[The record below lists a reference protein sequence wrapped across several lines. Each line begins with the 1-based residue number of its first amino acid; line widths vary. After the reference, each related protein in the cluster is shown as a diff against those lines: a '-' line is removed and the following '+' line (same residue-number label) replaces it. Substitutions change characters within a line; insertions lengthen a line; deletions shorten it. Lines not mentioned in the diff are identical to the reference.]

1 MRLESKEALV
11 VLQLIRMALNSSCQI
26 DLPEGI
32 DWDKALDLAT
42 EQGVSSLCLEA
53 MEQLPVGFVPKIQ
66 LLQWIG
72 QSEIQRNQY
81 EQAWDVA
88 CKLDKMWAAEGIQA
102 TVLKGRAISQYYAVP
117 CHRFSCDLDLFIE
130 NGWDRAC
137 EILESNGVQ
146 LGHEVY
152 KEVEFTMDDV
162 YVECHRYITPL
173 RGNKH
178 LLAFEH
184 YLRSLLNNGQA
195 TVFEGATLVCPP
207 LMFTVMLFVEHALG
221 DFLHGKLLLK
231 HIVDWA
237 VLRKQDVDW
246 KAFDARCKEFKF
258 DRFVALI
265 GALADVVEGQKE
277 YEALQPA
284 YQEALDEVFKEQE
297 PFGKRTWFQ
306 RRVNLF
312 FDIIKNGKKFRNYG
326 YTSMPSF
333 LFNSMWSHFFDKEVK
348 L

>member
-1 MRLESKEALV
+1 MIVGSTGI
-11 VLQLIRMALNSSCQI
+11 VLQLLRKALNPSYQMNLS
-26 DLPEGI
+26 EGI

-42 EQGVSSLCLEA
+42 EQGVSALCLEA
-53 MEQLPVGFVPKIQ
+53 MEQLQVGLIPKLQ

-72 QSEIQRNQY
+72 QTEMQRNQY
-81 EQAWDVA
+81 EQAWKVA
-88 CKLDKMWAAEGIQA
+88 CKLDKIWAVEGIQA

-117 CHRFSCDLDLFIE
+117 CHRFSCDLDLFIG

-137 EILESNGVQ
+137 EILVSNGVQ

-152 KEVEFTMDDV
+152 KEVEFTLDDV

-178 LLAFEH
+178 LQAFEQ
-184 YLRSLLNNGQA
+184 YLREFLNGEKPSF
-195 TVFEGATLVCPP
+195 FEGTTLVCPP

-237 VLRKQDVDW
+237 VLRKQNFDW
-246 KAFDARCKEFKF
+246 EVFDARCKEFKF

-265 GALADVVEGQKE
+265 DALADMVEGKTE

-284 YQEALDEVFKEQE
+284 YQEAFEEVFKEQVPIE
-297 PFGKRTWFQ
+297 KRSWFQ

-333 LFNSMWSHFFDKEVK
+333 LFNSMWTHFFDKEVK

>member
-1 MRLESKEALV
+1 MIVCSAGI
-11 VLQLIRMALNSSCQI
+11 VLQLLRKALDSSCQI

-42 EQGVSSLCLEA
+42 EQGVSALCLEA
-53 MEQLPVGFVPKIQ
+53 MEQLPVGLIPKIQ

-72 QSEIQRNQY
+72 QSEMQRSQY
-81 EQAWDVA
+81 EQAWIVA

-162 YVECHRYITPL
+162 YVECHRFITPL

-178 LLAFEH
+178 LQAFEH
-184 YLRSLLNNGQA
+184 YLRELLNTEQA
-195 TVFEGATLVCPP
+195 TVFEGTSLICPP

-237 VLRKQDVDW
+237 VLRKQVVDW

-277 YEALQPA
+277 YEALQPT
-284 YQEALDEVFKEQE
+284 YQEALDEVFKEQV
-297 PFGKRTWFQ
+297 PVGRRTWFQ
-306 RRVNLF
+306 RRVNLL

-333 LFNSMWSHFFDKEVK
+333 LFNSMWTHFFNKEVK

>member
-1 MRLESKEALV
+1 
-11 VLQLIRMALNSSCQI
+11 MA
-26 DLPEGI
+26 
-32 DWDKALDLAT
+32 
-42 EQGVSSLCLEA
+42 
-53 MEQLPVGFVPKIQ
+53 
-66 LLQWIG
+66 
-72 QSEIQRNQY
+72 R
-81 EQAWDVA
+81 
-88 CKLDKMWAAEGIQA
+88 KLDKMWAAEGIPA
-102 TVLKGRAISQYYAVP
+102 TVLKGRSISQYYAVP

-137 EILESNGVQ
+137 EVLESNGVQ
-146 LGHEVY
+146 LVHEVY
-152 KEVEFTMDDV
+152 KEVEFTLDNV

-178 LLAFEH
+178 LQAFEH
-184 YLRSLLNNGQA
+184 NLRSFLQSEQPLF
-195 TVFEGATLVCPP
+195 FEGTTLVCPP

-237 VLRKQDVDW
+237 VLRKQVVDW
-246 KAFDARCKEFKF
+246 AVFDAHCKSFKF
-258 DRFVALI
+258 DRFLALI
-265 GALADVVEGQKE
+265 DALADVVEGKTE

-284 YQEALDEVFKEQE
+284 YQETIDEVFKAQVPVE
-297 PFGKRTWFQ
+297 KRTWFQ

-312 FDIIKNGKKFRNYG
+312 FDILKNGEKFRDYG

-333 LFNSMWSHFFDKEVK
+333 LFNSMWTHFFDKDVK